1 MHLPDVLKCG
11 ECGSYFKRCTWS
23 KKGVKKIVW
32 RCISRLEYGTRYCK
46 ISPTVNENDLKVA
59 IVRALNQFQMQDN
72 LSYQTLLASTIEEAL
87 GLNENTDEIELLE
100 RRIDSLNRKMMMNV
114 EEIIQNGQFIEES
127 DNELKEFSD
136 EI

>member
-1 MHLPDVLKCG
+1 M
-11 ECGSYFKRCTWS
+11 
-23 KKGVKKIVW
+23 
-32 RCISRLEYGTRYCK
+32 
-46 ISPTVNENDLKVA
+46 KVA

>member
-1 MHLPDVLKCG
+1 MKA
-11 ECGSYFKRCTWS
+11 
-23 KKGVKKIVW
+23 
-32 RCISRLEYGTRYCK
+32 
-46 ISPTVNENDLKVA
+46 A

-72 LSYQTLLASTIEEAL
+72 LSYQTLLASTIEEVF

-127 DNELKEFSD
+127 DNE
-136 EI
+136 

>member
-1 MHLPDVLKCG
+1 
-11 ECGSYFKRCTWS
+11 
-23 KKGVKKIVW
+23 
-32 RCISRLEYGTRYCK
+32 
-46 ISPTVNENDLKVA
+46 
-59 IVRALNQFQMQDN
+59 MQDN

>member
-1 MHLPDVLKCG
+1 MKRLHSG
-11 ECGSYFKRCTWS
+11 EKT
-23 KKGVKKIVW
+23 
-32 RCISRLEYGTRYCK
+32 YCK